1 MNYLIPIREFIVNN
15 FNVTLKSVEK
25 NNYKL
30 FNTYFFNIFKIIPFF
45 LIKNIFNT
53 LNIKYIYLIDNIYFS
68 NYGNFRITPILLK
81 AFVFNDDNDN
91 DNKIN
96 ISENITNYN
105 GTVPLWYIVKNEKL
119 NEFQKIEFK
128 YFSKGKMINKSFN
141 LIEINNKLLNE
152 IF

>member
-1 MNYLIPIREFIVNN
+1 MKYLIPIRDFFVNN

-25 NNYKL
+25 NNYTL

-45 LIKNIFNT
+45 LIKNLFNT
-53 LNIKYIYLIDNIYFS
+53 LDIKYIYLIDNIYFS

-81 AFVFNDDNDN
+81 TFVFNDDNN
-91 DNKIN
+91 NKIN
-96 ISENITNYN
+96 ISDNIKNYN

-119 NEFQKIEFK
+119 NEFEKIEFT
-128 YFSKGKMINKSFN
+128 YFSKGKMINKTFD
-141 LIEINNKLLNE
+141 LIEINDKLLYD

>member
-1 MNYLIPIREFIVNN
+1 MNYLIAVCEFFVTN
-15 FNVTLKSVEK
+15 FNITLKSVEK
-25 NNYKL
+25 NNNKL
-30 FNTYFFNIFKIIPFF
+30 FNTYFFYTFKIIPFF
-45 LIKNIFNT
+45 LLKFLFNT
-53 LNIKYIYLIDNIYFS
+53 FDIKYICLIDNIYFS
-68 NYGNFRITPILLK
+68 NYGNFKITPILLK
-81 AFVFNDDNDN
+81 VSVFNNNN

-96 ISENITNYN
+96 ISDNIKNYN

-119 NEFQKIEFK
+119 NEFEKIEFT

>member
-1 MNYLIPIREFIVNN
+1 MKYLIPIRDFFVNN

-45 LIKNIFNT
+45 LIKNLFNI
-53 LNIKYIYLIDNIYFS
+53 LDIKYIYLIDNIYFS

-81 AFVFNDDNDN
+81 AFVFNDN
-91 DNKIN
+91 NKTN
-96 ISENITNYN
+96 ILDNITNYN
-105 GTVPLWYIVKNEKL
+105 GTVPLWYIIKNEEL
-119 NEFQKIEFK
+119 NKFQKIEFT
-128 YFSKGKMINKSFN
+128 YFSKGKMINKSFD
-141 LIEINNKLLNE
+141 LIEINDKLLYD